1 MVEDREDFTYL
12 VSLSDGPTFHFREVT
27 PGDFYFAQVLQQ
39 SERSQLELI
48 ERILI
53 NSDILDET
61 TSTQTRYA
69 VKWAVE
75 NLLDQ
80 TLLTVENWLETA
92 YHLCKQR
99 WDSSIEWLET
109 QPMSKI
115 NLMIDIV
122 KKHAEEQEKEMKK
135 NARRKK

>member
-1 MVEDREDFTYL
+1 MVTIP
-12 VSLSDGPTFHFREVT
+12 DGPTFHFREVT
-27 PGDFYFAQVLQQ
+27 PKDFYLAQVLRQ

-48 ERILI
+48 QRLLVNE
-53 NSDILDET
+53 SILDEAT
-61 TSTQTRYA
+61 ASQMRQV
-69 VKWAVE
+69 VKWVAE
-75 NLLDQ
+75 TLLDKTIL
-80 TLLTVENWLETA
+80 TLENWLEVA

-115 NLMIDIV
+115 NLMIEIV

-135 NARRKK
+135 SAKKKK

>member
-1 MVEDREDFTYL
+1 MEDREDFTYT
-12 VSLSDGPTFHFREVT
+12 VTIPDGPTFHFREVT
-27 PGDFYFAQVLQQ
+27 PKDFYLAQVLRQ

-48 ERILI
+48 ERILV
-53 NSDILDET
+53 NSDVLDEV
-61 TSTQTRYA
+61 TSAQTRH
-69 VKWAVE
+69 VIKWVVDT
-75 NLLDQ
+75 LLDK
-80 TLLTVENWLETA
+80 TVLTVENWLEVA

-115 NLMIDIV
+115 SLMIDIV

-135 NARRKK
+135 NSRKRK

>member
-1 MVEDREDFTYL
+1 MVT
-12 VSLSDGPTFHFREVT
+12 VPDGPTFHFREVT
-27 PGDFYFAQVLQQ
+27 PKDFYLAQVLRQA
-39 SERSQLELI
+39 ERSQLELI

-53 NSDILDET
+53 NEDILDEA
-61 TSTQTRYA
+61 TSAQTKQAIR
-69 VKWAVE
+69 WAIE
-75 NLLDQ
+75 TLLDKTIL
-80 TLLTVENWLETA
+80 TLENWLEVA

-115 NLMIDIV
+115 NLMIDII

-135 NARRKK
+135 NARKKK